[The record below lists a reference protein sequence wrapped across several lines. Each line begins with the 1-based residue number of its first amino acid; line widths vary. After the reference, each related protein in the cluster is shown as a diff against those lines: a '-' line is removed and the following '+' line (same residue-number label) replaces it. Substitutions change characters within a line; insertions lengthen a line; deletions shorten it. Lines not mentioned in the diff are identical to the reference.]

1 MAISAGWT
9 LLVQTLDVTIVCM
22 CLYIYDLLSNNRFP
36 KGWEFKGVI
45 YQQKKD
51 FSVCRIAKILDFE
64 G

>member
-22 CLYIYDLLSNNRFP
+22 CLYIYDLLSNNWFP
-36 KGWEFKGVI
+36 KGWEFRGVI
-45 YQQKKD
+45 YQQKRD